1 MKGYFV
7 TGNEYVSL
15 PTINM
20 ANGGVEGITFLHMGA
35 KGLIHITGNGETPLL
50 RPKVVIDGQETPLT
64 SFRWSRADY
73 WIPHFTAQAGPV
85 EVRGC
90 LLAPL
95 GQRGFAYQLAVRSSQ
110 EVTVTYGLEGYFGD
124 CFVEINEAK
133 PIRGEKFAYSSGW
146 NHAFVMDMRTGLPLF
161 ALAPLC
167 DSQVE
172 WEFETDEQNNISFNL
187 HQTIRLE
194 ENGEDSTDFFWG
206 LGYEEVAAATSAK
219 EMSRQGFASE
229 YEKTRQWLST
239 RSIQAGEGHLR
250 ELLNLNL
257 FFNFFFATGITLDTE
272 EFCCVT
278 SRSPRYYVSAAYWD
292 RDSLLWSFPAIVM
305 VDQLH
310 AREILHYVFTRQI
323 KNVGIHSRYIDGTVL
338 EPGFELDELCA
349 PIIALKRYVD
359 TSGDRTILEEPYVR
373 QGVERILT
381 ILKSKKHPSIHLYE
395 TFLQPTDD
403 MHVYK
408 YLTYNNVL
416 VWRMLTDLEE
426 LFGIEL
432 AQEAEAVKEAIMIHC
447 VQDHGGKEVFVWSVD
462 LLGNWDIYDEPPG
475 SLMLLP
481 WYGFCSYE
489 HEVYQNT
496 VDMIRDPDYR
506 FSFSG
511 KPIAEIGCEHAPHP
525 WVLSI
530 CNSLLSSNRE
540 TALLHLSR
548 TNLDHGIACESV
560 HEETGECMTGAA
572 FATCAG
578 FLAFALAEA
587 LGNERKLG
595 DEE

>member
-1 MKGYFV
+1 MSGYFV

-15 PTINM
+15 PTINTK
-20 ANGGVEGITFLHMGA
+20 NGGVEGITFLHMGA
-35 KGLIHITGNGETPLL
+35 KGLIHIAGNATTPLL
-50 RPKVVIDGQETPLT
+50 RPKLAVDGQEVPLT
-64 SFRWSRADY
+64 NFQWSRADY

-85 EVRGC
+85 EISGC
-90 LLAPL
+90 LLTPI
-95 GQRGFAYQLAVRSSQ
+95 GERGFVYQLTVRSPQ
-110 EVTVTYGLEGYFGD
+110 ATTVTYGLEGCFGETL
-124 CFVEINEAK
+124 VEINEAK
-133 PIRGEKFAYSSGW
+133 PIRGEKFAYASGW
-146 NHAFVMDMRTGLPLF
+146 NHAFVMDLRVGLPFL

-167 DSQVE
+167 DPQVE
-172 WEFETDEQNNISFNL
+172 WSFATDEQNDISFVLYKTINL
-187 HQTIRLE
+187 E
-194 ENGEDSTDFFWG
+194 KNGADTTHFFWG

-229 YEKTRQWLST
+229 FEKTRQWLSA
-239 RSIQAGEGHLR
+239 RIIQEGEEHLR

-292 RDSLLWSFPAIVM
+292 RDSLLWSFPSILM
-305 VDQLH
+305 VDQAY
-310 AREILHYVFTRQI
+310 AREILTYVFTRQI

-359 TSGDRTILEEPYVR
+359 ISGDRTILNEQYVCN
-373 QGVERILT
+373 GVDRILT
-381 ILKSKKHPSIHLYE
+381 MLRSKKHPSIHLYE

-408 YLTYNNVL
+408 YLTYDNVL
-416 VWRMLTDLEE
+416 VWRMLTDLCE
-426 LFGIEL
+426 LFGLDL
-432 AQEAEAVKEAIMIHC
+432 AEEAEAVKEAIAIHC
-447 VQDHGGKEVFVWSVD
+447 VKEHGGKPVFAWSVD
-462 LLGNWDIYDEPPG
+462 LMGNWDIYDEPPG

-481 WYGFCSYE
+481 WYGFCTYE
-489 HEVYQNT
+489 NEVYRNT
-496 VDMIRDPDYR
+496 VKMIRDPAYSY
-506 FSFSG
+506 SFSG

-530 CNSLLSSNRE
+530 CNSLLSSNGE

-548 TNLDHGIACESV
+548 TNLDNGIACESV

-578 FLAFALAEA
+578 FLAFALAET
-587 LGNERKLG
+587 LRKERTRGNE
-595 DEE
+595 E

>member
-1 MKGYFV
+1 MSGFFV

-35 KGLIHITGNGETPLL
+35 KGLIHITGNATTPLL
-50 RPKVVIDGQETPLT
+50 RPKVFIDGQEVPLT
-64 SFRWSRADY
+64 NFRWSRADY

-85 EVRGC
+85 ELRGC

-95 GQRGFAYQLAVRSSQ
+95 GERGFVYQLAVRSSQ
-110 EVTVTYGLEGYFGD
+110 AVTVTYGLEGYFGETL
-124 CFVEINEAK
+124 VEINEAK
-133 PIRGEKFAYSSGW
+133 PIQGEKFAYSSGW
-146 NHAFVMDMRTGLPLF
+146 NHAFVMDLRAGLPLF

-167 DSQVE
+167 DPEVE
-172 WEFETDEQNNISFNL
+172 SEFCTDEDNNISFDL
-187 HQTIRLE
+187 HKTMSLE

-206 LGYEEVAAATSAK
+206 VGYEEVAAATSAK
-219 EMSRQGFASE
+219 EMSRHGFASE
-229 YEKTRQWLST
+229 YEKTSQWLSA
-239 RSIQAGEGHLR
+239 RIIQEGEGHLR

-292 RDSLLWSFPAIVM
+292 RDSLLWSFPSIVM
-305 VDQLH
+305 VDPSY
-310 AREILHYVFTRQI
+310 AREILAYVFTRQI

-359 TSGDRTILEEPYVR
+359 ISGDGTILEEHYVR
-373 QGVERILT
+373 KGVDRILT

-408 YLTYNNVL
+408 YLTYNNML
-416 VWRMLTDLEE
+416 VWRMLTDLCE
-426 LFGIEL
+426 LFGLEL
-432 AQEAEAVKEAIMIHC
+432 AQEAEAVKEAITTHC
-447 VQDHGGKEVFVWSVD
+447 VKEHGGKTIFAWSVD
-462 LLGNWDIYDEPPG
+462 LMGNWDIYDEPPG

-481 WYGFCSYE
+481 WYGFCTYE
-489 HEVYQNT
+489 NEVYRNT
-496 VDMIRDPDYR
+496 VEMIRDPDYR

-548 TNLDHGIACESV
+548 TNLDNGIACESV
-560 HEETGECMTGAA
+560 HEETGECMTGEA

-587 LGNERKLG
+587 LLKERALGNE
-595 DEE
+595 E